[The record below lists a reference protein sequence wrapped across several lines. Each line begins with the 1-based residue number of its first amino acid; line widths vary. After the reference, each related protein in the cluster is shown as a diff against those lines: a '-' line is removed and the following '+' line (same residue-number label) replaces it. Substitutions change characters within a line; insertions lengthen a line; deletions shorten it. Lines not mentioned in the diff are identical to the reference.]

1 MVATTARMLTPP
13 EVGKRLGVN
22 AEKVLGW
29 IRSGEL
35 RAVDVSIRHGS
46 GRPRW
51 RISEADLEDFLRA
64 RSAAP
69 IPKKSRR
76 RSTAGVREYF

>member
-1 MVATTARMLTPP
+1 MQTPP

-35 RAVDVSIRHGS
+35 RAVDVSIHHGS

-51 RISEADLEDFLRA
+51 RISEADLEDFLHA
-64 RSAAP
+64 RSATPAP
-69 IPKKSRR
+69 KTRRR
-76 RSTAGVREYF
+76 RSMVGNVKEYF